1 MQALAGKSILHLRKR
16 LGEDWPDLA
25 LYFDIS
31 RERCKGFAPG
41 RECDGIVAW
50 LKEQE
55 RLGELSAALAALD
68 RDDLIPLLEAAPS
81 HGSHTTAPT
90 TWPRSPFP
98 GLRRFNPEDA
108 PIFFGRHREIKGLLR
123 KLADPTNRF
132 IAVLG
137 ASGSGKSSLVAA
149 GLIPRLQA
157 NAIAGGQDWPWLEFK
172 PGESE
177 GDPYLILFERLKPW
191 LGHHGWQ
198 ESEMIKTLRAER
210 ADFWQAV
217 HSCSSKAGC
226 SRRALN
232 CRVFFHDSPEGG
244 RRPG

>member
-1 MQALAGKSILHLRKR
+1 MPSYDGKTKLAFCKR
-16 LGEDWPDLA
+16 LGRDWQDLA
-25 LYFDIS
+25 DYFEIKS
-31 RERCKGFAPG
+31 SERAGFGPGNEPREVWEWLERRNRLNELPDGLRYID
-41 RECDGIVAW
+41 REDLVVDV
-50 LKEQE
+50 LEPPPT
-55 RLGELSAALAALD
+55 SAA
-68 RDDLIPLLEAAPS
+68 PLLQLAWT
-81 HGSHTTAPT
+81 G
-90 TWPRSPFP
+90 SPFP